1 MKRRNFLQALAVMTG
16 GLSLRGEKAFSGSIN
31 SAPLEQNLAGVRPL
45 SPRFWQIVKKQ
56 FLLPED
62 YDYFNTG
69 GLGASPFAVVE
80 KVKNATTELEIYPQP
95 GHNMEKWWAIKEK
108 CANVF
113 SASCD
118 KKEIALTSCAT
129 EGNNIVVNG
138 LPLRR
143 GDEIITST
151 HEHAGLIIPLLNRMQ
166 RDGVVVKTFDPDMK
180 SGLGNV
186 DRINSLIT
194 RKTKLIFVS
203 HFTCTTG
210 QRFPEKEIARLA
222 KDKGLWFALDGAQ
235 TVGNMPIDVK
245 EYGCDFYA
253 TSGHKWLLGPK
264 RTGIFYVKKNLLD
277 TLRPITAGAYSDDGH
292 DIFAKTLKLNPTAQR
307 YEYATE
313 NSALF
318 YGLETAIDFM
328 NTIGLEK
335 VWQHNKSLA
344 ELFYRG
350 LQKIPQVE
358 ILSPQ
363 EKEYRSSLI
372 TFKLKNVAYRKAASY
387 LTEKKRMRVRVVPEA
402 HVDGIRISMH
412 VYNNEEQVERLLVE
426 INKLAR
432 DKVF

>member
-1 MKRRNFLQALAVMTG
+1 MKRRNFLQALAVLTG
-16 GLSLRGEKAFSGSIN
+16 GLSLGREKVFAGSMESKAFQESLVG
-31 SAPLEQNLAGVRPL
+31 LQPL
-45 SPRFWQIVKKQ
+45 SSRFWEMIKQQ
-56 FLLPED
+56 FLLPAD

-69 GLGASPFAVVE
+69 GLGASPFGVIE
-80 KVKNATTELEIYPQP
+80 MVKNTTTELEVYPQP
-95 GHNMEKWWAIKEK
+95 GHDMKKWWEIKEK
-108 CANVF
+108 CAQVF
-113 SASCD
+113 SASCS
-118 KKEIALTSCAT
+118 KEEIALTSCAT

-166 RDGVVVKTFDPDMK
+166 RDGIVIKSFDPDMK

-186 DRINSLIT
+186 ERINSLIT
-194 RKTKLIFVS
+194 KRTRLVFVS

-210 QRFPEKEIARLA
+210 QRFPEKEIGQLA

-235 TVGNMPIDVK
+235 TVGNMPINVK
-245 EYGCDFYA
+245 KYDCDFYA
-253 TSGHKWLLGPK
+253 ISGHKWLLGPK

-277 TLRPITAGAYSDDGH
+277 TLRPITAGAYSDESH
-292 DIFAKTLKLNPTAQR
+292 DIFKKTLTLNPTAQR

-313 NSALF
+313 NSALY

-335 VWQHNKSLA
+335 VWQHNKKLA
-344 ELFYRG
+344 EQFYRG

-363 EKEYRSSLI
+363 QEEYRTSLI
-372 TFKLKNVAYRKAASY
+372 SFKLKNIAYRKAGAY

-402 HVDGIRISMH
+402 HLDGIRISLH

-432 DKVF
+432 GKVF